1 MLRDF
6 GNLDLSSLMGLI
18 HIGANIGEERREYA
32 QYDLNVLWF
41 EPNPE
46 SFQKLQF
53 NIREFP
59 KQQALQYLILDED
72 DKQYTFHVADN
83 GAGVAGA
90 SSILERTGHKE
101 AWPSVSYVK
110 EIEVSGLTLNTFF
123 TRNKIDKSQYQFLSV
138 DTEGTELLVLK
149 GATEILPF
157 IRFVEVEV
165 MDFDVYSGGSSMNDI
180 DIFMESAGFKKKGLC
195 LQCVAEVGQGRC
207 YNALYYRP

>member
-6 GNLDLSSLMGLI
+6 NLDLSSLSGVI
-18 HIGANIGEERREYA
+18 HVGANVGEERHEYA
-32 QYDLNVLWF
+32 QQNLSVLWF

-53 NIREFP
+53 NIAEFP
-59 KQQALQYLILDED
+59 KQQAFQCLILDED
-72 DKQYTFHVADN
+72 DKKYIFHVADN
-83 GAGVAGA
+83 GEGVAGA

-101 AWPSVSYVK
+101 SWPSVSYIK

-123 TRNKIDKSQYQFLSV
+123 KRHKIDKSKFQFLSV

-157 IRFVEVEV
+157 IHFAEIEV
-165 MDFDVYSGGSSMNDI
+165 MDFDVYKNGSSMDDI
-180 DIFMESAGFKKKGLC
+180 DLFMSSKGFQKKSLC
-195 LQCVAEVGQGRC
+195 LQCVAEVGKGRC
-207 YNALYYRP
+207 YNALYVRI